1 MKGKSLG
8 NLEENFASKLNPGD
22 TFYFAGKML
31 QFVRIRDM
39 ILYVKKS
46 SKKSSLI
53 PAWVGGQMAISD
65 LLCES
70 LRKEIDICNQ
80 LENYDCLNPEL
91 NSLSPILKKQK
102 VISNIPKKD
111 EFLIEIY
118 KTKDLSNLFVF
129 TLDGKFVNEG
139 IAFLWALRL
148 AKIKQSTFSI
158 TANDFGFS
166 LTTSDDYDFSII
178 KKEFDY
184 FLDNKKLEED
194 LENAINFSELTKR
207 RFKNI
212 AQISGLVNQNNP
224 TKAKTSSQ
232 LQISSSLFYDVFT
245 KYEEDHLLIKQ
256 SHQEVKEY
264 QLENKRITRS
274 LERLKKLKLLINE
287 TKTPSP
293 FAFPLLV
300 ERLKNT
306 LSNEPI
312 EKRVEK
318 LIKKYSI

>member
-1 MKGKSLG
+1 M
-8 NLEENFASKLNPGD
+8 
-22 TFYFAGKML
+22 T
-31 QFVRIRDM
+31 
-39 ILYVKKS
+39 LYVKKS

-65 LLCES
+65 LLS
-70 LRKEIDICNQ
+70 DKLRSEIDICNN
-80 LENYDCLNPEL
+80 LENDDQYINNEL
-91 NSLSPILKKQK
+91 NSLLPILKKQK
-102 VISNIPKKD
+102 DLSDIPQRNQL
-111 EFLIEIY
+111 LIEIY
-118 KTKDLSNLFVF
+118 KAKELTSLFVF

-139 IAFLWALRL
+139 IAFLWALRF
-148 AKIKQSTFSI
+148 ANKKQSTFSI
-158 TANDFGFS
+158 SANDFGFS
-166 LTTSDDYDFSII
+166 LTTAENYDFSII
-178 KKEFDY
+178 EKEFSY
-184 FLDNKKLEED
+184 FIENKNLEED

-224 TKAKTSSQ
+224 TKTKSSSQ

-245 KYEEDHLLIKQ
+245 RYEEDHLLIKQ
-256 SHQEVKEY
+256 AHEEVKEY
-264 QLENKRITRS
+264 QLENKRITNS
-274 LERLKKLKLLINE
+274 LERLSNLEIILNE

-306 LSNEPI
+306 LSNESI

-318 LIKKYSI
+318 LIKKYNS